1 MKLKS
6 VIVVPSKNKRDL
18 FSKVQTQKNAT
29 KSKVKKVSKNLRQ
42 RKAEKQRKDKLNW

>member
-18 FSKVQTQKNAT
+18 FRKVQSENDTLHK
-29 KSKVKKVSKNLRQ
+29 LRQ
-42 RKAEKQRKDKLNW
+42 DNDQLNW